1 MNCVIFFLRLVINV
15 MNLLTIYCV
24 GDIIIMYDNTRTAR
38 VKEVDPVSWSNPS
51 QQEAQ
56 EAYDAAKQ
64 KYDSS
69 AEEYLRLS
77 KLKEQYSS
85 DASSSYRNYAADDKA
100 VTRLKQLEFKLQRV
114 MRFFGDG
121 ESSADYS
128 VMISRIC
135 AAQAANDFTA
145 CISCDGATP
154 PPFGRA
160 FTSPYTKND
169 ADTSRA
175 KQLVEA
181 ELTRVRNSITDM
193 TNRLVDS
200 AEAYNELTR
209 MAGSLDDEMA
219 ELKKTMDSYAFDMEH
234 YKKYI

>member
-1 MNCVIFFLRLVINV
+1 MCTKR
-15 MNLLTIYCV
+15 
-24 GDIIIMYDNTRTAR
+24 
-38 VKEVDPVSWSNPS
+38 
-51 QQEAQ
+51 
-56 EAYDAAKQ
+56 
-64 KYDSS
+64 
-69 AEEYLRLS
+69 
-77 KLKEQYSS
+77 
-85 DASSSYRNYAADDKA
+85 
-100 VTRLKQLEFKLQRV
+100 
-114 MRFFGDG
+114 
-121 ESSADYS
+121 
-128 VMISRIC
+128 
-135 AAQAANDFTA
+135 
-145 CISCDGATP
+145 CDGATP

>member
-1 MNCVIFFLRLVINV
+1 MNCVIISLRLVINV

-24 GDIIIMYDNTRTAR
+24 SDIIIMYDNTRTAR

-64 KYDSS
+64 KYDTS

-85 DASSSYRNYAADDKA
+85 DASSSYNSYAADDMA
-100 VTRLKQLEFKLQRV
+100 LTRLRQLEFKLQRV
-114 MRFFGDG
+114 QRFFGEG
-121 ESSADYS
+121 ESGIDYS
-128 VMISRIC
+128 VMLSRIS

-145 CISCDGATP
+145 CVSCDGATQ

-160 FTSPYTKND
+160 FTSPYIQND
-169 ADTSRA
+169 TDTSRA

-181 ELTRVRNSITDM
+181 ELARVRERITELS
-193 TNRLVDS
+193 NRAKAS
-200 AEAYNELTR
+200 AEAYNR
-209 MAGSLDDEMA
+209 MKSMAGSIDDEMA
-219 ELKKTMDSYAFDMEH
+219 ELKKTMDGCAFDMEH